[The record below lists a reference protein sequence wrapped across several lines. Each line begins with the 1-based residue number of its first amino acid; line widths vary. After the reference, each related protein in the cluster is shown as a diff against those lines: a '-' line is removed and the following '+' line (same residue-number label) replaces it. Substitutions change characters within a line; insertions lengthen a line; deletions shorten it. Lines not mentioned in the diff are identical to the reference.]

1 MDALSTDL
9 SNIQDKQP
17 EKNTNLQVLIDGLCS
32 AEEQITELSSK
43 IDTPEEFASILRLAK
58 QYPTQVA
65 SGIDNQ
71 MSA

>member
-1 MDALSTDL
+1 MNALSTDL
-9 SNIQDKQP
+9 INIQATQTP
-17 EKNTNLQVLIDGLCS
+17 ENSNLKIVIDGLCT
-32 AEEQITELSSK
+32 AEEHISELSSK

-65 SGIDNQ
+65 SGVDSQ

>member
-9 SNIQDKQP
+9 INIQATQTP
-17 EKNTNLQVLIDGLCS
+17 ENNNLKVLIDGLCT
-32 AEEQITELSSK
+32 AEEHITELSSK
-43 IDTPEEFASILRLAK
+43 IDTPEEFASILRLAQ